1 MSVVSAPERT
11 VVPEECRRQCR
22 RLGAARVQELLE
34 SSPPPPWREEAERW
48 LEEQALRSA
57 RLTQWLVF
65 AGIGLSLLGIVLVIA
80 FFW

>member
-1 MSVVSAPERT
+1 M
-11 VVPEECRRQCR
+11 
-22 RLGAARVQELLE
+22 GAARVQQLLE

>member
-1 MSVVSAPERT
+1 MSVVSAPERS
-11 VVPEECRRQCR
+11 VVPEECRR
-22 RLGAARVQELLE
+22 LGPARVQQLLE
-34 SSPPPPWREEAERW
+34 SSSPPPWREEAERW

-57 RLTQWLVF
+57 RLTQWMVL